1 MFDLIQTSN
10 DIPYE
15 ITLGFIFSTE
25 QSAMHL
31 TKYLDIKPEYTLIY
45 VAIFVCLAYDWYDFF
60 WLPLEMYGEIL
71 IKLPLSILSV
81 TSVVFLIFVA
91 VIFLL

>member
-1 MFDLIQTSN
+1 MLQ
-10 DIPYE
+10 
-15 ITLGFIFSTE
+15 
-25 QSAMHL
+25 
-31 TKYLDIKPEYTLIY
+31 YL
-45 VAIFVCLAYDWYDFF
+45 FVLHMIGTILF

-91 VIFLL
+91 VIFLLWASLIGEIPEAYRVHLIGYMFFLLK